1 MERKVLIVI
10 PTYNE
15 RENVP
20 KLIEKIFSINPLVH
34 ILFIDD
40 NSPDGT
46 GIFLDSCAQNDSRIK
61 VIHRESKLGLGSAYK
76 VGFRYAIQHNYK
88 IVFEMDADF
97 SHDPE
102 EINNFL
108 KEVKNFDLIIGSRYL
123 NQVTVVNWPLSR
135 LLLSYFANLYAR
147 IITGIPVKDLTSGF
161 KCYRIEV
168 IKALPLHRIL
178 SEGYGF
184 QIETVFWTH
193 LKGFKIK
200 EIPIIFTDRIEGTSK
215 MSKKIVWEAFWTVW
229 RLKFVGILHR
239 YG

>member
-1 MERKVLIVI
+1 MKKKVLIII

-15 RENVP
+15 RENVSS
-20 KLIEKIFSINPLVH
+20 LIEKIFSTNSLVH

-46 GIFLDSCAQNDSRIK
+46 GIFLDECAQRDSRIK
-61 VIHRESKLGLGSAYK
+61 VIHRERKLGLGSAYK
-76 VGFRYAIQHNYK
+76 LGFRYAIQHNYD

-97 SHDPE
+97 SHDPK

-108 KEVKNFDLIIGSRYL
+108 KEVEKFDLIIGSRYL
-123 NQVTVVNWPLSR
+123 TQVTVVNWPLGR

-184 QIETVFWTH
+184 QIETVFWAY
-193 LKGFKIK
+193 LKRFRLK

-215 MSKKIVWEAFWTVW
+215 MSKKIVWEAFWIVW
-229 RLKFVGILHR
+229 RLKFIGILHR